1 MELGCKKSTVVYFFC
16 SGISFADTEIH
27 SKTEKGYSSVTFP
40 PGKYIQAFISSFG
53 SEMTIFSY

>member
-27 SKTEKGYSSVTFP
+27 SKTEKGYSSL
-40 PGKYIQAFISSFG
+40 AFAPAQVYSGIYF
-53 SEMTIFSY
+53 

>member
-27 SKTEKGYSSVTFP
+27 SKTEKGYSSLTFAP
-40 PGKYIQAFISSFG
+40 TQVYSGIYF
-53 SEMTIFSY
+53 